1 MSRRRRGRSLRV
13 VEQRTICDSGP
24 WASVDPRRRIAR
36 RFWIAVT
43 TALVAAAVI
52 VGAPDAAAGSSPRA
66 SHATSIVVVK
76 LSDERW
82 VYPPGGYVIV
92 AAARIAGRAAGSAAI
107 DCRAHATPTCLA
119 LLDLP
124 GGSLE
129 LAVTLNPGGG
139 GHGSVLGG
147 TGRYAGATGRFVAR
161 DVSNTSTI
169 VRLSLRFQ

>member
-1 MSRRRRGRSLRV
+1 MSRRRCGHNLAV
-13 VEQRTICDSGP
+13 VEQRKICEAMRR
-24 WASVDPRRRIAR
+24 ASVDPRRCLTQG
-36 RFWIAVT
+36 FWTAVT
-43 TALVAAAVI
+43 TALVVAAIIA
-52 VGAPDAAAGSSPRA
+52 GAPAAAAGRPLRA
-66 SHATSIVVVK
+66 SHTPAIVVVK
-76 LSDERW
+76 LTDERW

-119 LLDLP
+119 LLDLA
-124 GGSLE
+124 GGSLD

-139 GHGSVLGG
+139 GHGSVLAG

-169 VRLSLRFQ
+169 VRLSLWFQ